1 MIKLWYIIGILYK
14 IPTVPHLQLV
24 CALLAANVHVARAA
38 DDVEVPATA
47 AVSGYGST
55 VDSEY
60 CR

>member
-1 MIKLWYIIGILYK
+1 MVYHRY
-14 IPTVPHLQLV
+14 TVDTPYRTPRLQLV